1 MYQASHSYD
10 CTANI
15 YNGITIWY
23 YEELLRL
30 HIVVKVRSTR
40 QSRPERIYNSH
51 YGNGVPAIECQQC
64 LPLVLSSIK
73 VNIAENPIA
82 VMGL

>member
-1 MYQASHSYD
+1 MASVNLGLYQAGHSYN

-40 QSRPERIYNSH
+40 QSMPERIYN
-51 YGNGVPAIECQQC
+51 
-64 LPLVLSSIK
+64 
-73 VNIAENPIA
+73 PITA
-82 VMGL
+82 MGFSAMFTFQLDNAKR